1 MGCKAAIF
9 DLDGTILD
17 SMPIWCNL
25 CGEFLKKHGIDEN
38 IDLDGKLGVISIAR
52 ALEYVIREFKLDID
66 LDSACRQAWQI
77 VGTFYREEVELKTGI
92 SAILDELKRKHIP
105 AGIIT
110 ASESGLVK
118 DALKRV
124 GLENYFEGG
133 IISCADLQTSKRTPE
148 VFFTMSDKLGA
159 APQETFVFEDA
170 HFQDFFQVLFH
181 LSQLNYDQN
190 EVIFSRRHFVLLKKY
205 GKQENNGYC
214 KKFDSGNRLETCR
227 SAY

>member
-25 CGEFLKKHGIDEN
+25 CGEFLKKHGINEN
-38 IDLDGKLGVISIAR
+38 IDLDGKLGVISIAS

-66 LDSACRQAWQI
+66 LDSACRQAWHI

-92 SAILDELKRKHIP
+92 SAILDELKRKQIP

-118 DALKRV
+118 DALKHV
-124 GLENYFEGG
+124 GLENYFAGG
-133 IISCADLQTSKRTPE
+133 IISCADLQTSKRTPD
-148 VFFTMSDKLGA
+148 VFFTMSEKLGA

-170 HFQDFFQVLFH
+170 LYAAVTAKNAGYTLAAVYDPSEKNPDKLSAVADFYCRTWEDFPLDVL
-181 LSQLNYDQN
+181 
-190 EVIFSRRHFVLLKKY
+190 
-205 GKQENNGYC
+205 
-214 KKFDSGNRLETCR
+214 
-227 SAY
+227 